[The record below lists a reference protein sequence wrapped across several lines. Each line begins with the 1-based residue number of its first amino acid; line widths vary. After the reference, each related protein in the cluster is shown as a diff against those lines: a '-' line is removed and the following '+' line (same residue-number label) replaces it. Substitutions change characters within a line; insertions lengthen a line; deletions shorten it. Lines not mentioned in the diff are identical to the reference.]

1 MKHLLPPVVNA
12 VSSPLLWLQVGA
24 GGSGLG
30 IRASTH
36 FKLHFDKAQDCSGCS
51 RVGRCLSLVPHE

>member
-12 VSSPLLWLQVGA
+12 VAPPLLWSQVGA

-36 FKLHFDKAQDCSGCS
+36 SKLHFDKAQDCSSCS
-51 RVGRCLSLVPHE
+51 RVERCLSLVPHE